1 MQVLTEKI
9 KSLYRHLMQLQNKS
23 GVFNSTNVV
32 PEINLKILFFDQVK
46 KYIMYLSNMQKAYG

>member
-23 GVFNSTNVV
+23 SVFNSTNVV
-32 PEINLKILFFDQVK
+32 P
-46 KYIMYLSNMQKAYG
+46 